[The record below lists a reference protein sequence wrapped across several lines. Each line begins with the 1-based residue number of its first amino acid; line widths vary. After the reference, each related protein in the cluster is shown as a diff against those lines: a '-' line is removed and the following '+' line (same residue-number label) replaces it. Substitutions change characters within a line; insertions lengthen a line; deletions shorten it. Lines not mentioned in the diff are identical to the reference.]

1 MQIAFAGMP
10 SKRQCHT
17 ARLRA
22 VASLGRVLGCPPCR
36 QIGAAAS
43 CTLRRDGRGRA
54 RGVSLSY
61 QHRGLLCDIVGLAAG
76 SAGSAGTFLIVEERD
91 YIGHELG

>member
-1 MQIAFAGMP
+1 MRPTCTPDLPADRRRGVVHP
-10 SKRQCHT
+10 S
-17 ARLRA
+17 AAMVA
-22 VASLGRVLGCPPCR
+22 VA
-36 QIGAAAS
+36 Q
-43 CTLRRDGRGRA
+43 
-54 RGVSLSY
+54 GVSLSY